1 MSRYGLAGLLS
12 LALIATVS
20 SEAMAD
26 PILECP
32 GESQVE
38 VRACLAETHA
48 RADAALASAVGFARD
63 SAASMDELMGGTA
76 GVEAFQAGQ
85 TAWEA
90 YRDAHCDYIGS
101 TYGGG
106 SGTGPAIT
114 ACRITHARERVAEL
128 MAAI

>member
-1 MSRYGLAGLLS
+1 MSRCRLAGLLS
-12 LALIATVS
+12 LAAIAAS
-20 SEAMAD
+20 GGGALAD

-38 VRACLAETHA
+38 VRACLAETLS
-48 RADAALASAVGFARD
+48 RADAALANAVGFARE
-63 SAASMDELMGGTA
+63 SATSMDELMGGTV
-76 GVEAFQAGQ
+76 GVEALEAGQ
-85 TAWEA
+85 AAWEA

-114 ACRITHARERVAEL
+114 ACRITHARERIAEL

>member
-1 MSRYGLAGLLS
+1 MSRYRLAGLLS
-12 LALIATVS
+12 LVLFAASGGAAV
-20 SEAMAD
+20 AD

-32 GESQVE
+32 GDSQVD
-38 VRACLAETHA
+38 VRACLAETEA
-48 RADAALASAVGFARD
+48 RADAALASAVAFAHD
-63 SAASMDELMGGTA
+63 SAASMDALMGGTA
-76 GVEAFQAGQ
+76 GVEAFEAGQ

-114 ACRITHARERVAEL
+114 ACRITHARERIAEL